1 MIKAC
6 EVLRKCLY
14 YLQVNLG
21 SYDMLKKFF
30 TAFVFS
36 IISFASKAQDVYDGY
51 TLKIPKVSVGHLVY
65 KNVEITVANVLN
77 VNGARISEIDLYI
90 SATNQLFIPEVF
102 VGPTAYKNVTITV
115 GTILVVGGSEIPVK
129 KSSYENKS
137 AATKLLGPQDIPK
150 EWRPCGPNPACGAN
164 TPMAV
169 AYADFV
175 RDGTYSLILHSME
188 YNKVNPED
196 RNRKGHIKFYQKLGN
211 SWIDNTSKILP
222 LEETEGC
229 LHANK
234 AVVADFMQNGMPSVF
249 FACSGFDGP
258 GGIGEKQRM
267 LIGQSDGTYK
277 NIELLLPNICVC
289 TAASA
294 ADINGDG
301 YPDLVLTDDW
311 LNMPMLFLI
320 NNKDGSFTVDYTRV
334 PQELYQRSNIH
345 TIELIDFE
353 GFGKYD
359 VFVAGMEA
367 SSLVGKRRTPSRIY
381 LNNGKGIY
389 SGNNKIMMPTVD
401 GFGYAVD
408 IVYENGSI
416 YLSRTTDLPE
426 LHYHGS
432 AIQKINYKTLEST
445 LLYKSYSAFP
455 DGTRWV
461 QSLIRFGDNITSIS
475 NSQIFKIGM

>member
-1 MIKAC
+1 
-6 EVLRKCLY
+6 
-14 YLQVNLG
+14 
-21 SYDMLKKFF
+21 MLKKICTFF
-30 TAFVFS
+30 LFSLFS
-36 IISFASKAQDVYDGY
+36 ITVLGQDIYDGY
-51 TLKIPKVSVGHLVY
+51 TLKIPKVVVSDLVY

-77 VNGARISEIDLYI
+77 VDGARISEIDLYI
-90 SATNQLFIPEVF
+90 PASNQLFIPEVY
-102 VGPTAYKNVTITV
+102 VGPKAYKNVTITV
-115 GTILVVGGSEIPVK
+115 GNILAVGGSEIPVK

-150 EWRPCGPNPACGAN
+150 EWRPCGPNPACGAY

-169 AYADFV
+169 AYADFM

-196 RNRKGHIKFYQKLGN
+196 QNRKGHIKFYQKVN
-211 SWIDNTSKILP
+211 DTWVDNTNKILKP
-222 LEETEGC
+222 DQTEGC

-234 AVVADFMQNGMPSVF
+234 AVVADFMQNGMPSIF

-258 GGIGEKQRM
+258 GGIGEKQRILM
-267 LIGQSDGTYK
+267 GQRDGTYK
-277 NIELLLPNICVC
+277 NVELSLPNVCVC
-289 TAASA
+289 NAASA

-320 NNKDGSFTVDYTRV
+320 NNKDGTFTVDYSRV
-334 PQELYQRSNIH
+334 PKELYQRANIE
-345 TIELIDFE
+345 TIELIDFQ
-353 GFGKYD
+353 GKGKYD
-359 VFVAGMEA
+359 VFIAGMEA
-367 SSLVGKRRTPSRIY
+367 PYGYGIRRTPARIY
-381 LNNGKGIY
+381 NNDGNGY
-389 SGNNKIMMPTVD
+389 FNGNNKIMMPTVD

-408 IVYENGSI
+408 IIYENGSI

-426 LHYHGS
+426 LYYHGS

-455 DGTRWV
+455 DGTIWV

-475 NSQIFKIGM
+475 KSQKFEIGM